1 MIGLKVNYG
10 VPLYCVI
17 FFFNFLFCIGV
28 KQINHVVIVS
38 GGQQRDSIVH
48 IHVSIFSQ
56 WLCDFWHRHV
66 MKFWSLR
73 PEEKFTDRIEL
84 VVYGKG
90 FSVP

>member
-1 MIGLKVNYG
+1 M
-10 VPLYCVI
+10 
-17 FFFNFLFCIGV
+17 
-28 KQINHVVIVS
+28 IVS

-84 VVYGKG
+84 VVSGKG